1 CAPNLNTHIL
11 IVFLFTDVSQ
21 ILNTDFVSYRVNHT
35 TLRCDPVPEMRC
47 PSTDW
52 HEYGDFCYKP
62 FTDLKTW
69 HAARSECRKLE
80 ADLVSILS
88 IAEQKTE
95 KQYFCYDPV
104 ATGDVWTGLNDL
116 EFQGFFTWSD
126 QHEVQFTYWAPGEPN
141 NHDGDTGGE
150 DCVEMYPDGQW
161 NDNNCV
167 QKRGFACRGHQCKT
181 LHVPAVNLFDQY

>member
-1 CAPNLNTHIL
+1 FATSFQFADGGMLDGTK
-11 IVFLFTDVSQ
+11 S
-21 ILNTDFVSYRVNHT
+21 

-88 IAEQKTE
+88 IAEQTETE

-141 NHDGDTGGE
+141 NHDGFKE
-150 DCVEMYPDGQW
+150 DCVEMW
-161 NDNNCV
+161 NDVPCTEINEYICKKPKLSVKRKTVNCFTSWTCE
-167 QKRGFACRGHQCKT
+167 RSTHCIHT
-181 LHVPAVNLFDQY
+181 I

>member
-1 CAPNLNTHIL
+1 ACLSPVLQMLSLAAQRFPLTLPAIAGP
-11 IVFLFTDVSQ
+11 
-21 ILNTDFVSYRVNHT
+21 

-88 IAEQKTE
+88 IAEQSWMDS
-95 KQYFCYDPV
+95 YLYL

-141 NHDGDTGGE
+141 NHDGFKE
-150 DCVEMYPDGQW
+150 DCVEMLQQTGRW
-161 NDNNCV
+161 NDVPCTEINEYI
-167 QKRGFACRGHQCKT
+167 CKKPKD
-181 LHVPAVNLFDQY
+181 HYPVPSEKNM